1 MEILIWI
8 NTLALL
14 AMAIV
19 TVINVRQI
27 QADHRAIAE
36 ALKQS
41 GETLSRVERISL
53 ATLERIA
60 GDTSSS

>member
-1 MEILIWI
+1 VEFLIWI

-14 AMAIV
+14 AASVIIV
-19 TVINVRQI
+19 VTIRRI

-36 ALKQS
+36 ALRQN

-53 ATLERIA
+53 ATLERVA
-60 GDTSSS
+60 GSPARS

>member
-14 AMAIV
+14 AMAII
-19 TVINVRQI
+19 TVINIRQI
-27 QADHRAIAE
+27 QADHRLIAE

-60 GDTSSS
+60 GDTSRS